1 MSPRLRDLNCP
12 LFVQPGLTPGW
23 GGPAGGFLTR
33 VCTPTQVWG
42 GGGGG
47 AGVCV
52 WGGVG
57 DGRGYHAATG
67 SHPFFS
73 GGRPAHS
80 TRPQNGEPGYGLEA
94 LEGSRRRLNSQ
105 GPRAP
110 GASRLPGTAPGG
122 AGTRTCLPPRDGVR
136 CDDLIA
142 EPRKRELASTE
153 ARAGWR

>member
-1 MSPRLRDLNCP
+1 MSPRLGDLNCP
-12 LFVQPGLTPGW
+12 FFLHPGLTPGW
-23 GGPAGGFLTR
+23 GGRAGRILTR
-33 VCTPTQVWG
+33 VCAPTQVWG
-42 GGGGG
+42 AEEAGGG
-47 AGVCV
+47 
-52 WGGVG
+52 G

-67 SHPFFS
+67 SRPFVS

-94 LEGSRRRLNSQ
+94 LEGSRRRLNSP
-105 GPRAP
+105 GPRGP
-110 GASRLPGTAPGG
+110 GASRLLGTAPGG

-136 CDDLIA
+136 CGDLIA

>member
-1 MSPRLRDLNCP
+1 MSPRLGDLNCP
-12 LFVQPGLTPGW
+12 FFLHPGLTPGW
-23 GGPAGGFLTR
+23 GGRAGRFLTR
-33 VCTPTQVWG
+33 VCAPTQVWG
-42 GGGGG
+42 AEEAGGGGW
-47 AGVCV
+47 A
-52 WGGVG
+52 WLS
-57 DGRGYHAATG
+57 R
-67 SHPFFS
+67 SHRKPSFRF
-73 GGRPAHS
+73 RCHS
-80 TRPQNGEPGYGLEA
+80 TRPQNGEPGYSLEA

>member
-1 MSPRLRDLNCP
+1 M
-12 LFVQPGLTPGW
+12 G
-23 GGPAGGFLTR
+23 
-33 VCTPTQVWG
+33 
-42 GGGGG
+42 
-47 AGVCV
+47 
-52 WGGVG
+52 G

-67 SHPFFS
+67 SRPFVS

-136 CDDLIA
+136 CGDLIA